1 MVKPFFQSTP
11 KRCSEST
18 NWWSVEY
25 DTAANGTTQQYKGKM
40 WRSWKSR
47 VVLAQWIKSHTQLVM
62 SWLICVHFDNIFISQ
77 FSCIPFPAQW
87 LEHWWLKPVA
97 LGSIPGDQDFSFF
110 PLLFSRPLL
119 GEKISIFIIILM
131 FNVNL
136 VLEPKITKNN
146 NNYDN
151 DKKNNSELFKKVL
164 RVTCYIKHNT
174 HTHNSI
180 NLRSLAIPFMSKMN
194 WCKMEYF
201 WRIIPIALST
211 CICTLAILQISCTS
225 HCWKLRV
232 TLGMCRYN
240 GG

>member
-11 KRCSEST
+11 KRCSEGT

-62 SWLICVHFDNIFISQ
+62 SWLICVHFDNVFISQ

-110 PLLFSRPLL
+110 SLAFFQTPFRWENFYLYYNFDVQCKSCV
-119 GEKISIFIIILM
+119 G
-131 FNVNL
+131 
-136 VLEPKITKNN
+136 TKNN
-146 NNYDN
+146 
-151 DKKNNSELFKKVL
+151 KKQQQLWQWQKK
-164 RVTCYIKHNT
+164 
-174 HTHNSI
+174 
-180 NLRSLAIPFMSKMN
+180 
-194 WCKMEYF
+194 
-201 WRIIPIALST
+201 
-211 CICTLAILQISCTS
+211 
-225 HCWKLRV
+225 
-232 TLGMCRYN
+232 
-240 GG
+240 